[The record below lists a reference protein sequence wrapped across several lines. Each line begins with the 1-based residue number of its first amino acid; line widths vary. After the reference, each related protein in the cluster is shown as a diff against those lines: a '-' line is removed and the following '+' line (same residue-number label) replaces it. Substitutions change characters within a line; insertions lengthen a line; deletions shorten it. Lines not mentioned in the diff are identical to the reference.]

1 MLFMSLEYH
10 LGLATPRAWVVA
22 RVVAVGKSGAGKPQ
36 LYPNV
41 SPTRPLPGLRGLAYC
56 TLEKIEESLSKLGAS
71 W

>member
-41 SPTRPLPGLRGLAYC
+41 SLTHPLPVLL
-56 TLEKIEESLSKLGAS
+56 IVP
-71 W
+71 